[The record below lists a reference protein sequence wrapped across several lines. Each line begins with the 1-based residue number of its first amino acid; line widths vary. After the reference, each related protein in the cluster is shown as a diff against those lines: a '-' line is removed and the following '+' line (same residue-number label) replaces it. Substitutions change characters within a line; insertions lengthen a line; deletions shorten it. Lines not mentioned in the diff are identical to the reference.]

1 MEVYCEN
8 CRHAYVVVQSR
19 RLPLCP
25 GCRARDAVADHIV
38 DEWLDN
44 IQIQEDKEGKTDG
57 YYS

>member
-1 MEVYCEN
+1 MDIFCEN
-8 CRHAYVVVQSR
+8 CRHTYVAVKSR

-25 GCRARDAVADHIV
+25 GCRARDKVADYIV

-44 IQIQEDKEGKTDG
+44 IQIQEEKKGEPDG